1 MLHHEESPEKS
12 QYIMTTPHF
21 QTTTPPPPPH
31 FALPFTYIY
40 ARAVPPKLSSSVSSD
55 PFGIKNQSS
64 LKIFQKI
71 QIN

>member
-21 QTTTPPPPPH
+21 QTTTPPPPH